1 MQKSKTIS
9 IHQSN
14 YIPWLG
20 YFYKI
25 HQADIFVFHDDTQF
39 SESGMHHY
47 NYIKTPQ
54 GKFRLKIPV
63 EKSTGMSI
71 NQVLTKDKLD
81 WKKKHLKTIEF
92 NYKKA
97 RFFNEVYTDFA
108 MLLEKDYENLAV
120 MNQEIIIFLCKKL
133 GIVSNF
139 QLSSELNLSSTREE
153 KIFDTCNK
161 LNADTYFSGTGARAY
176 QIEENFTKRGIQLK
190 YSEFKPVQYFQL
202 WDSFEPNVSIIDYLM
217 FNGYDW
223 NKVIIDQK

>member
-1 MQKSKTIS
+1 MLSSKTIA
-9 IHQSN
+9 IHQPN

-63 EKSTGMSI
+63 EKSTGMNI
-71 NQVLTKDKLD
+71 NQILTKDKLG

-97 RFFNEVYTDFA
+97 RFFDEVYTDFA
-108 MLLEKDYENLAV
+108 MMLEKDYENLAV
-120 MNQEIIIFLCKKL
+120 MNQEIIILFCKKL
-133 GIVSNF
+133 GIDSNF
-139 QLSSELNLSSTREE
+139 QLSSKLNLSSTREE

-161 LNADTYFSGTGARAY
+161 LNADIYFSGTGARAY
-176 QIEENFTKRGIQLK
+176 QNEENFIKRGIQLK
-190 YSEFKPVQYFQL
+190 YSEFKPFQYFQL

-217 FNGYDW
+217 LNGYDW
-223 NKVIIDQK
+223 NKVLVNQK